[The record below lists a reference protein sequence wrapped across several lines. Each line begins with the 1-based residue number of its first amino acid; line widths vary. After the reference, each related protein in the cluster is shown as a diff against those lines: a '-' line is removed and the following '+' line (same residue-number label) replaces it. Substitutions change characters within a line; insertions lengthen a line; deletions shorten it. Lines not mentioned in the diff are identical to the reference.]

1 MTADDEPSA
10 SLTPL
15 YVRQILSNFSNGII
29 TPYVPIYAV
38 QLGASSEE
46 MGWLRSLTNL
56 FSNITQVP
64 WGILSDRMG
73 RNLPAILIGGLI
85 SSALW
90 LPLLLVT
97 GPVQLIPLIALQAL
111 AASVVTPAWASLLGR
126 MTPKS
131 RRGVITSYIN
141 TAAAIGSIGATLLS
155 GYVMTLVGGS
165 LSTMYMIPI
174 LLAALFG
181 VISSLVLVKVREEK
195 TASPSPAA
203 SWIDWTVFRSNRN
216 FQTLCKVSFVQNF
229 FMSMA
234 WPLFAITKVQVLGGD
249 MMLIAISSVL
259 SGLIGIVTRRFIG
272 RITDYAG
279 RRSLLIISRAGIFLY
294 PTLYALA
301 TNVYVLCLAEL
312 IIGVFGAISDIV
324 LFAYQLDVTPQNQRG
339 AGIAFYNMLMGVA
352 TFFGSLAGGYVPP
365 LLASAGFMGL
375 LPIQLTYAISA
386 GGRLGG
392 GLLFH
397 KLKEPAAYP
406 STVTR
411 ELTRIVS
418 EDLEKTR
425 DQIKEIDSR
434 GELADKEFE
443 KDIEWLTRM
452 KKRTEGE

>member
-1 MTADDEPSA
+1 MTADDEPPP
-10 SLTPL
+10 SLKPL
-15 YVRQILSNFSNGII
+15 YIRQILFNFSNGII
-29 TPYVPIYAV
+29 GPYVPIYAV

-56 FSNITQVP
+56 FSNISQVP
-64 WGILSDRMG
+64 WGVLSDRMG
-73 RNLPAILIGGLI
+73 RYLPAILVGGLV
-85 SSALW
+85 SSVLW

-111 AASVVTPAWASLLGR
+111 AASVVAPAWASLLGR
-126 MTPKS
+126 MTPQS

-141 TAAAIGSIGATLLS
+141 TAASVGSIGATLLS

-165 LSTMYMIPI
+165 LSTMYLIPI
-174 LLAALFG
+174 LLAAAFG
-181 VISSLVLVKVREEK
+181 VIASLVMVKVREDR
-195 TASPSPAA
+195 TAVSKPGS
-203 SWIDWTVFRSNRN
+203 SWIDGTVFRNNAN

-234 WPLFAITKVQVLGGD
+234 WPLFAITKVQVLGSD
-249 MMLIAISSVL
+249 MMLIAISSVI

-279 RRSLLIISRAGIFLY
+279 RRSLLVVSRAGIFLY

-365 LLASAGFMGL
+365 LLAAAGFMGL
-375 LPIQLTYAISA
+375 LPLQLTYAISA

-392 GLLFH
+392 GLLF
-397 KLKEPAAYP
+397 LRLRDPVTYP

-411 ELTRIVS
+411 EFTRIVA

-434 GELADKEFE
+434 GEIADQEFE
-443 KDIEWLTRM
+443 KDIEWLARLRE
-452 KKRTEGE
+452 RTDGE

>member
-1 MTADDEPSA
+1 MTADDEPA
-10 SLTPL
+10 PSLKPL
-15 YVRQILSNFSNGII
+15 YIRQILFNFSNGII
-29 TPYVPIYAV
+29 SPYVPIYAV

-56 FSNITQVP
+56 FSNISQVP
-64 WGILSDRMG
+64 WGVLSDRLG
-73 RNLPAILIGGLI
+73 RYLPAILIGGLV
-85 SSALW
+85 SSVLW

-126 MTPKS
+126 MTPQS

-141 TAAAIGSIGATLLS
+141 TAASIGSIGATLLS

-165 LSTMYMIPI
+165 LTTMYMIPI
-174 LLAALFG
+174 LLAASFG
-181 VISSLVLVKVREEK
+181 VIASLVLVKVREDTS
-195 TASPSPAA
+195 TAPRSSS
-203 SWIDWTVFRSNRN
+203 SWIDWTVFRNNAN

-249 MMLIAISSVL
+249 MLLIAVSSIL

-279 RRSLLIISRAGIFLY
+279 RRSLLVVSRAGIFLY
-294 PTLYALA
+294 PTMYALA

-352 TFFGSLAGGYVPP
+352 TFFGSLAGGYVPS

-375 LPIQLTYAISA
+375 LPFQLTYAISA

-392 GLLFH
+392 GILF
-397 KLKEPAAYP
+397 LRLRDPVAYP

-411 ELTRIVS
+411 ELTRIVA

-434 GELADKEFE
+434 GALADQEFE
-443 KDIEWLTRM
+443 RDLEWLARLRE
-452 KKRTEGE
+452 RTDR